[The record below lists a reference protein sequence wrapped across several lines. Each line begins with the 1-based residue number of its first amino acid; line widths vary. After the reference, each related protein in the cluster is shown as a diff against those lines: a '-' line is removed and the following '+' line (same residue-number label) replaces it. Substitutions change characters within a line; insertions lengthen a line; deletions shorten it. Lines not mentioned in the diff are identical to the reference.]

1 MKKILALAAVAA
13 LTAGVSA
20 YAANPFSDVT
30 ADDWAYQAVSDLSAQ
45 GVVEGYPDGTFKGE
59 RNMTRY
65 ELAQI
70 VARLMAKEDQLNAEQ
85 QATLD
90 KLAGEYADELAN
102 LGVRVSN
109 LEKKVGNL
117 YWSGD
122 ARMRYIASSS
132 DKVADKYD
140 GRIRLNVKGQVNDA
154 TYVQGQFVNN
164 MNFKD
169 EASSN
174 TTMAQIYVNH
184 NFNKNVAV
192 RLGRQPI
199 AFGNQGGWQYNGLE
213 GYDGAQVSYNN
224 GKLALT
230 TGFGQ
235 LNASDWATL
244 GIKKDDTVYGGYA
257 ATNAGSIYGAKSTD
271 MYFAKGAYD
280 FGFAKLGADYVK
292 FQGSFDADKIGSFED
307 AYGTHYMAGQELFG
321 INLNIPVQ
329 QFNVFGEYWKN
340 TTLGD
345 FDTAWNAG
353 LSYGKA
359 DWKKPGTF
367 DLSVSYNDVDAG
379 AYFGG
384 GTWHNDMLT
393 NLVKPVAT
401 AVAKNGNTPAHND
414 WTLAGATNLT
424 FWNVL
429 ANVTL
434 QKNVQLH
441 AEYAFGA
448 DAENAADP
456 DDSWTVSLNYKF

>member
-122 ARMRYIASSS
+122 ARMRYTASSKK
-132 DKVADKYD
+132 DTKDIYD

-199 AFGNQGGWQYNGLE
+199 VFGDQGGWLYNGLE
-213 GYDGAQVSYNN
+213 GYDGAQASYNN

-235 LNASDWATL
+235 LNASELATL
-244 GIKKDDTVYGGYA
+244 NIKKGDKYDGYVAGADATLYGV
-257 ATNAGSIYGAKSTD
+257 KSTD

-292 FQGSFDADKIGSFED
+292 FQGDTNSTD
-307 AYGTHYMAGQELFG
+307 HYVAGQELYG

-329 QFNVFGEYWKN
+329 KFNVFGEYWKN
-340 TTLGD
+340 TTTGD
-345 FDTAWNAG
+345 YEYDTAWNAG

-359 DWKKPGTF
+359 DWKKAGTW
-367 DLSVSYNDVDAG
+367 DLSVAYNDVDAG
-379 AYFGG
+379 VYFGG
-384 GTWHNDMLT
+384 STWHNDMLKNFANASYDKT
-393 NLVKPVAT
+393 NKE
-401 AVAKNGNTPAHND
+401 
-414 WTLAGATNLT
+414 WTIAGADNLT
-424 FWNVL
+424 FWTAI

-441 AEYAFGA
+441 AEYAFAA

>member
-122 ARMRYIASSS
+122 ARMRYLHNSVKDANGHK
-132 DKVADKYD
+132 DAWD
-140 GRIRLNVKGQVNDA
+140 GRMRINVKGQVNDA
-154 TYVQGQFVNN
+154 TYVQGQLVTQ
-164 MNFKD
+164 MDFKG
-169 EASSN
+169 SN
-174 TTMAQIYVNH
+174 SPDTYKDGKKNGDTFMAQLYVNH
-184 NFNKNVAV
+184 NFSDKVAV
-192 RLGRQPI
+192 RLGRQQLKM
-199 AFGNQGGWQYNGLE
+199 GNQGGWMYAALE
-213 GYDGAQVSYNN
+213 GYDGAQVSYND

-235 LNASDWATL
+235 LAVSDVL
-244 GIKKDDTVYGGYA
+244 KINNK
-257 ATNAGSIYGAKSTD
+257 D
-271 MYFAKGAYD
+271 MYFAQGAYD
-280 FGFAKLGADYVK
+280 FGVAKLNADYIATK
-292 FQGSFDADKIGSFED
+292 ESKDNKEI
-307 AYGTHYMAGQELFG
+307 YGVG
-321 INLNIPVQ
+321 LNVPVQ
-329 QFNVFGEYWKN
+329 KFNVFGEYYQN
-340 TTLGD
+340 TVAKD
-345 FDTAWNAG
+345 YDTAWNAG

-359 DWKKPGTF
+359 DWKKPGTW
-367 DLSVSYNDVDAG
+367 DLSVSYNDVDSNV
-379 AYFGG
+379 YIGG
-384 GTWHNDMLT
+384 GVWHTDMLKN
-393 NLVKPVAT
+393 NLLN
-401 AVAKNGNTPAHND
+401 AK
-414 WTLAGATNLT
+414 NLT
-424 FWNVL
+424 FWNAL

-441 AEYAFGA
+441 AEYAFAA
-448 DAENAADP
+448 DAEKTADP
-456 DDSWTVSLNYKF
+456 DDAWTVSLNYKF

>member
-1 MKKILALAAVAA
+1 MDVDFEKKKQHFFQREITTMKKILALAAVAA

-122 ARMRYIASSS
+122 ARMRYQTKDNDTKEDSWN
-132 DKVADKYD
+132 
-140 GRIRLNVKGQVNDA
+140 GRMRINVKGQVNES
-154 TYVQGQFVNN
+154 TYVNGK
-164 MNFKD
+164 MAYDMDFKKD
-169 EASSN
+169 DAKDKDVY
-174 TTMAQIYVNH
+174 MQQLFVNH
-184 NFNKNVAV
+184 NFGKNVAV

-199 AFGNQGGWQYNGLE
+199 VFGNQGGWLYGDAN
-213 GYDGAQVSYNN
+213 GYDGAQIAYNN

-235 LNASDWATL
+235 LNASD
-244 GIKKDDTVYGGYA
+244 IA
-257 ATNAGSIYGAKSTD
+257 AVKSSD
-271 MYFAKGAYD
+271 VYFAKGAYD
-280 FGFAKLGADYVK
+280 FGFAKLNADYI
-292 FQGSFDADKIGSFED
+292 ADKDSEAD
-307 AYGTHYMAGQELFG
+307 ARTEIYGVG
-321 INLNIPVQ
+321 LNIPVQ
-329 QFNVFGEYWKN
+329 KFNVFGEYWNN
-340 TTLGD
+340 TTAGD
-345 FDTAWNAG
+345 YDTAWNAG

-359 DWKKPGTF
+359 DWKKAGTW
-367 DLSVSYNDVDAG
+367 DLTVAYNDVDANV
-379 AYFGG
+379 YFGG
-384 GTWHNDMLT
+384 SGLSTDILKT
-393 NLVKPVAT
+393 F
-401 AVAKNGNTPAHND
+401 KNAS
-414 WTLAGATNLT
+414 ATNLT
-424 FWNVL
+424 FWNAL

-441 AEYAFGA
+441 AEYAFAG
-448 DAENAADP
+448 DAEGSADP
-456 DDSWTVSLNYKF
+456 EDAWTVSLNYKF

>member
-109 LEKKVGNL
+109 LEKKVGNIS
-117 YWSGD
+117 WNGD
-122 ARMRYIASSS
+122 ARMRYTASSS
-132 DKVADKYD
+132 DKKADAYD
-140 GRIRLNVKGQVNDA
+140 GRIRLNVKGQVNEA

-164 MNFKD
+164 MDFKG
-169 EASSN
+169 EGSSN

-184 NFNKNVAV
+184 NFGKNVAV

-199 AFGNQGGWQYNGLE
+199 TFGNQGGWLYNALE

-224 GKLALT
+224 AKLSLT

-235 LNASDWATL
+235 MNGGDTTVVEDNLKN
-244 GIKKDDTVYGGYA
+244 KDF
-257 ATNAGSIYGAKSTD
+257 
-271 MYFAKGAYD
+271 YFAKGAYD
-280 FGFAKLGADYVK
+280 FDFAKLNADYIVK
-292 FQGSFDADKIGSFED
+292 KDGATAAEKDFEV
-307 AYGTHYMAGQELFG
+307 YGVG
-321 INLNIPVQ
+321 LNVPVQ
-329 QFNVFGEYWKN
+329 QFNVFGEYWQN
-340 TTLGD
+340 TVAKD
-345 FDTAWNAG
+345 YDTAWNAG

-359 DWKKPGTF
+359 DWKKAGTW
-367 DLSVSYNDVDAG
+367 DLSVAYNDVDQNV
-379 AYFGG
+379 YFGG
-384 GTWHNDMLT
+384 GTWHNDMLK
-393 NLVKPVAT
+393 NLTGAT
-401 AVAKNGNTPAHND
+401 VTANSTDKY
-414 WTLAGATNLT
+414 LKATNLT
-424 FWNVL
+424 FWNIL

-448 DAENAADP
+448 DAEGTNGVDP

>member
-109 LEKKVGNL
+109 LEKKVGNIS
-117 YWSGD
+117 WNGD
-122 ARMRYIASSS
+122 ARMRYTNFSA
-132 DKVADKYD
+132 DKADKYD
-140 GRIRLNVKGQVNDA
+140 GRIRLNVKGQVNEA
-154 TYVQGQFVNN
+154 TYVQGQFVTN
-164 MNFKD
+164 MWFKD
-169 EASSN
+169 AKDDDGDGE
-174 TTMAQIYVNH
+174 TTMSQIYVNH
-184 NFNKNVAV
+184 NFGKNVAV

-199 AFGNQGGWQYNGLE
+199 TFGDQGGWLYGALN

-224 GKLALT
+224 AKLALT

-235 LNASDWATL
+235 LDKFAD
-244 GIKKDDTVYGGYA
+244 GKKDT
-257 ATNAGSIYGAKSTD
+257 
-271 MYFAKGAYD
+271 YFAKGAYD
-280 FGFAKLGADYVK
+280 FGFAKLNADYIAEKEGTEGNAEV
-292 FQGSFDADKIGSFED
+292 
-307 AYGTHYMAGQELFG
+307 YGVG
-321 INLNIPVQ
+321 LNIPVQ
-329 QFNVFGEYWKN
+329 QFNVFGEYYKN
-340 TTLGD
+340 TTAD
-345 FDTAWNAG
+345 NYDTAWNAG

-359 DWKKPGTF
+359 DWKKAGTW
-367 DLSVSYNDVDAG
+367 DLSVAYNDVDANV
-379 AYFGG
+379 YFGG
-384 GTWHNDMLT
+384 TAWHTDILT
-393 NLVKPVAT
+393 QVKNA
-401 AVAKNGNTPAHND
+401 N
-414 WTLAGATNLT
+414 NLT
-424 FWNVL
+424 FWSAI

-434 QKNVQLH
+434 QKNVQLN
-441 AEYAFGA
+441 ARYAFAA
-448 DAENAADP
+448 DAEKGADP
-456 DDSWTVSLNYKF
+456 DDAWAVSLNYKF

>member
-122 ARMRYIASSS
+122 ARMRYQDKGNDS
-132 DKVADKYD
+132 DSWN
-140 GRIRLNVKGQVNDA
+140 GRIRLNVKGQVNESP
-154 TYVQGQFVNN
+154 YVQGRFLNE

-169 EASSN
+169 DKDS
-174 TTMAQIYVNH
+174 TTSMDQLYVNH
-184 NFNKNVAV
+184 NFGKEVAV

-199 AFGNQGGWQYNGLE
+199 VFGNQGGWLINPNK
-213 GYDGAQVSYNN
+213 GYDGAQASYKN

-235 LNASDWATL
+235 LNAT
-244 GIKKDDTVYGGYA
+244 KKVNGVVEGTDAADTDV
-257 ATNAGSIYGAKSTD
+257 
-271 MYFAKGAYD
+271 YFAQGAYD
-280 FGFAKLGADYVK
+280 FGVAKLNADYIASKEGPSDDRDEV
-292 FQGSFDADKIGSFED
+292 
-307 AYGTHYMAGQELFG
+307 YGVG
-321 INLNIPVQ
+321 LNVPVQ

-340 TTLGD
+340 TTWGD
-345 FDTAWNAG
+345 NDTAWNAG

-359 DWKKPGTF
+359 DWKKAGTW
-367 DLSVSYNDVDAG
+367 DLAVVYNDVDEGLFAEG
-379 AYFGG
+379 MTGLQ
-384 GTWHNDMLT
+384 T
-393 NLVKPVAT
+393 
-401 AVAKNGNTPAHND
+401 TPLNFLKD
-414 WTLAGATNLT
+414 ATNVT
-424 FWNVL
+424 YWNAI

-441 AEYAFGA
+441 AEYAFSVDTENNTGA
-448 DAENAADP
+448 KD
-456 DDSWTVSLNYKF
+456 DDSWAVSLNYKF

>member
-20 YAANPFSDVT
+20 YAANPFSDVST
-30 ADDWAYQAVSDLSAQ
+30 DDWAYQAVSDLSDQ

-70 VARLMAKEDQLNAEQ
+70 IARLMAKEDQLNAEQ

-122 ARMRYIASSS
+122 ARMRYQTKDNGTKEDSWN
-132 DKVADKYD
+132 
-140 GRIRLNVKGQVNDA
+140 GRMRIDVKGQVNEA
-154 TYVQGQFVNN
+154 TYVKGR
-164 MNFKD
+164 MAYDMDFKD
-169 EASSN
+169 GSKDKGVY
-174 TTMAQIYVNH
+174 MQQLFVNH
-184 NFNKNVAV
+184 NFGKDVAV

-199 AFGNQGGWQYNGLE
+199 AFGNQGGWLYGDAN

-235 LNASDWATL
+235 LNAGKWGGKAASVD
-244 GIKKDDTVYGGYA
+244 KDGYHDA
-257 ATNAGSIYGAKSTD
+257 VSAD
-271 MYFAKGAYD
+271 DVYFAQGAYD
-280 FGFAKLGADYVK
+280 FGVAKLNADYIAVK
-292 FQGSFDADKIGSFED
+292 ESNKNDEI
-307 AYGTHYMAGQELFG
+307 YGVG
-321 INLNIPVQ
+321 LNVPVQ
-329 QFNVFGEYWKN
+329 KFNVFGEYYKN
-340 TTLGD
+340 TTEESTY
-345 FDTAWNAG
+345 DTAWNAG

-359 DWKKPGTF
+359 DWKKVGTW
-367 DLSVSYNDVDAG
+367 DLSVAYNDVDRG
-379 AYFGG
+379 VYFGG
-384 GTWHNDMLT
+384 TGLQTDLISTVTKAN
-393 NLVKPVAT
+393 NVSY
-401 AVAKNGNTPAHND
+401 
-414 WTLAGATNLT
+414 
-424 FWNVL
+424 WNAL

-441 AEYAFGA
+441 AEYAFAGDAETGA
-448 DAENAADP
+448 DPEDA
-456 DDSWTVSLNYKF
+456 WTVSLNYKF

>member
-20 YAANPFSDVT
+20 YAANPFSDVST
-30 ADDWAYQAVSDLSAQ
+30 DDWAYQAVSDLSDQ

-70 VARLMAKEDQLNAEQ
+70 IARLMAKEDQLNAEQ

-122 ARMRYIASSS
+122 ARMRYISSS
-132 DKVADKYD
+132 QKDTKDTWD
-140 GRIRLNVKGQVNDA
+140 GRMRINVKGQVNDS

-169 EASSN
+169 EGSSN

-184 NFNKNVAV
+184 NFSDKVAV

-199 AFGNQGGWQYNGLE
+199 VFGNQGGWQYNGLE
-213 GYDGAQVSYNN
+213 GYDGAQVSYDN

-235 LNASDWATL
+235 LNASDWTTL
-244 GIKKDDTVYGGYA
+244 GIKAGDVLTDGEDSTEA
-257 ATNAGSIYGAKSTD
+257 ASKAGSIYGVKSTD
-271 MYFAKGAYD
+271 MYFAKGSYD

-292 FQGSFDADKIGSFED
+292 FQGNFNADNAEKIED
-307 AYGTHYMAGQELFG
+307 LYGNHYVAGQELFG

-345 FDTAWNAG
+345 YDTAWNAG
-353 LSYGKA
+353 LGYGKA
-359 DWKKPGTF
+359 DWKKPGTW
-367 DLSVSYNDVDAG
+367 DLSVAYNDVDAG

-384 GTWHNDMLT
+384 GTWHNDMLK
-393 NLVKPVAT
+393 NLTKPSYD
-401 AVAKNGNTPAHND
+401 KENQE
-414 WTLAGATNLT
+414 WSLAGATNLT
-424 FWNVL
+424 FWTAI

-441 AEYAFGA
+441 AEYAFAA
-448 DAENAADP
+448 DAEGTNGVDP

>member
-1 MKKILALAAVAA
+1 MKKILALVAVAA

-122 ARMRYIASSS
+122 ARMRYTASSKK
-132 DKVADKYD
+132 DAADKYD
-140 GRIRLNVKGQVNDA
+140 GRIRLNVKGQVNEA
-154 TYVQGQFVNN
+154 TYVQGQMVTN
-164 MNFKD
+164 MDFKGD
-169 EASSN
+169 NEATKANGDTFMS
-174 TTMAQIYVNH
+174 QVYVNH
-184 NFNKNVAV
+184 NFGKNVAV

-199 AFGNQGGWQYNGLE
+199 AFGNQGGWLYNALE
-213 GYDGAQVSYNN
+213 GYDGAQVAYTN

-235 LNASDWATL
+235 LND
-244 GIKKDDTVYGGYA
+244 
-257 ATNAGSIYGAKSTD
+257 GADKSED
-271 MYFAKGAYD
+271 FYFAKGAYD
-280 FGFAKLGADYVK
+280 FGFAKLNADYI
-292 FQGSFDADKIGSFED
+292 ADKDSVADDRAEI
-307 AYGTHYMAGQELFG
+307 YGVG
-321 INLNIPVQ
+321 LNIPVQ
-329 QFNVFGEYWKN
+329 QFNVFGEYWNN
-340 TTLGD
+340 TTAKD
-345 FDTAWNAG
+345 YDTAWNAG

-359 DWKKPGTF
+359 DWKKAGTW
-367 DLSVSYNDVDAG
+367 DLSVAYNDVDQNV
-379 AYFGG
+379 YFGG
-384 GTWHNDMLT
+384 GVWHTDMLK
-393 NLVKPVAT
+393 NFT
-401 AVAKNGNTPAHND
+401 ADYLNAK
-414 WTLAGATNLT
+414 NLT

-441 AEYAFGA
+441 AEYAFAA
-448 DAENAADP
+448 DAEGTNGVDP